1 MEVHHSHSPKKEKHF
16 KHYLFEFL
24 MLFLAVFCGFLAEN
38 FREHRV
44 EKERARVFAQSLLED
59 LKKDTTALRSGI
71 ILSDKKINAAD
82 DILTMMHDFRKL
94 IRDTAFYK
102 DMVSIISLSPFFPTD
117 GTYTQM
123 KACGALR
130 YFDQS
135 LVNLMNAYDV
145 QLKKSKFRDEAED
158 KGTWVLADL
167 NFNIM
172 NLEVISD
179 IRFDRPIT
187 HKMYIRIA
195 DDLTSDKLINLI
207 VTNKIFRT
215 RTLQE
220 YRVQLKI
227 AETLIEKLK
236 KLYHVE

>member
-1 MEVHHSHSPKKEKHF
+1 MEVHTHTHTARKRWT
-16 KHYLFEFL
+16 HYLFEFL

-44 EKERARVFAQSLLED
+44 EKERAKVFAQSLFED
-59 LKKDTTALRSGI
+59 LKKDTTALHLGI
-71 ILSDKKINAAD
+71 MLSDRKINAAD
-82 DILTMMHDFRKL
+82 DILSMMHQPRKD

-102 DMVSIISLSPFFPTD
+102 DIVAIISASPFIPTD

-123 KACGALR
+123 KASGALR

-145 QLKKSKFRDEAED
+145 QLKKSKYRDEVED

-167 NFNIM
+167 NFNIL
-172 NLEVISD
+172 NLEVVSD
-179 IRFDRPIT
+179 IRFAKPIT
-187 HKMYIRIA
+187 HKMYIRIT
-195 DDLTSDKLINLI
+195 DDATSDKFINLI
-207 VTNKIFRT
+207 VTNKIFRI

-220 YRVQLKI
+220 YNVQLKI
-227 AETLIEKLK
+227 AETLMEALK
-236 KLYHVE
+236 KEYRVE